1 MEASDKLVTVATFT
15 EATRAHV
22 LKGKL
27 EAEGISCMIADGN
40 VVPYLPI
47 FSDSLG
53 VRVQVLAKDQE
64 AALQIIQDL
73 GEVDPDNP

>member
-1 MEASDKLVTVATFT
+1 M

-40 VVPYLPI
+40 VFPYLPI

-53 VRVQVLAKDQE
+53 VRVQVLEKDQE

-73 GEVDPDNP
+73 GKDDPDNS

>member
-1 MEASDKLVTVATFT
+1 MEASDKLVTVATFM

-40 VVPYLPI
+40 VFPYLPI
-47 FSDSLG
+47 FSDNRG
-53 VRVQVLAKDQE
+53 VRVQVLEKDKE

-73 GEVDPDNP
+73 EEDDPDKS